1 LEAHNDL
8 DRAMSIP
15 MRRFGGAVALLAM
28 LLFGLPA
35 VASAGGDQTS
45 VTYTIRQASLAPVP
59 DRGEAPP
66 DFIVGNSPLFD
77 RRNRRRVGLAP
88 IVCTFP
94 APDRPPHCLSTL
106 YLRRG
111 SINLEGDLTQPRFT
125 FQVTGGRGGYANA
138 TGTARGRIVNPREE
152 DPLRA
157 LVRLTVTLSGVR

>member
-1 LEAHNDL
+1 
-8 DRAMSIP
+8 MSIP

-77 RRNRRRVGLAP
+77 RRNRRGSDWRQSSAP
-88 IVCTFP
+88 SQPQTAHLIAFRRCT
-94 APDRPPHCLSTL
+94 
-106 YLRRG
+106 
-111 SINLEGDLTQPRFT
+111 
-125 FQVTGGRGGYANA
+125 
-138 TGTARGRIVNPREE
+138 
-152 DPLRA
+152 
-157 LVRLTVTLSGVR
+157 